1 MSADRAVG
9 LRVGL
14 ACAVFV
20 LIGAGD
26 GGLGVLL
33 PSIQRFYG
41 IDKSTVSLLFLCG
54 TSGYLVAAFSSGPLV
69 EKLGTRLFL
78 TLGVGA
84 FVAGAVS
91 IGLALPFFVLLA
103 FYLLFFFGFGVLDA
117 GLNTYIAG
125 LPNNTGVLNNLHA
138 CYGVGALVGPI
149 VAQTFLDL
157 RLGWNAVYLWWA
169 SVALLVLVGVWLAF
183 RGAGRVRHEG
193 GPGAGGN
200 VLAATLRLRV
210 VWIVAIFL
218 LLYVGGEVSLGNW
231 SYSLLTE
238 ARAVDPTPASWFV
251 SGYWL
256 GLTVGRLVLGRLAKR
271 LGDRNLI
278 QLCLGGVMAGLLL
291 VWLPP
296 WPVAAAVGLWLTG
309 FSLGPIFPTAIA
321 VLSRM
326 VAPRVLPSAIGFVAS
341 AGSAGAAFFPWIA
354 GNLAE
359 GLGLWT
365 LLPYVVFLSVVMLGV
380 WLVLM
385 RVPRGPDN
393 EEALAAQTKERQP
406 GT

>member
-1 MSADRAVG
+1 MGADRVVRLRLAVAF
-9 LRVGL
+9 V
-14 ACAVFV
+14 AFV

-33 PSIQRFYG
+33 PSIQRSYG

-54 TSGYLVAAFSSGPLV
+54 TSGYLVAAFTSGPLV
-69 EKLGTRLFL
+69 GRLGTRLFL
-78 TLGVGA
+78 ALGVGA
-84 FVAGAVS
+84 FVVGATS
-91 IGLALPFFVLLA
+91 IGLALPFIMVLA
-103 FYLLFFFGFGVLDA
+103 CYVVFAFGFGVLDA

-125 LPNNTGVLNNLHA
+125 LPNNTGLLNNLHA
-138 CYGVGALVGPI
+138 CYGLGALAGPV
-149 VAQTFLDL
+149 VAQTFLDV
-157 RLGWNAVYLWWA
+157 RLGWNAVYLAWA
-169 SVALLVLVGVWLAF
+169 GAALLVLASTWWVF
-183 RGAGRVRHEG
+183 RGVGRVRHEA
-193 GPGAGGN
+193 GPGQGGN

-238 ARAVDPTPASWFV
+238 ARGVDPTPASWFV
-251 SGYWL
+251 SGYWM
-256 GLTVGRLVLGRLAKR
+256 GLTVGRLVLGRLARR

-278 QLCLGGVMAGLLL
+278 QLCLAGVMAGLLL

-321 VLSRM
+321 VLSRI
-326 VAPRVLPSAIGFVAS
+326 VVPRVLPSAIGFVAS

-359 GLGLWT
+359 GFGLWT
-365 LLPYVVFLSVVMLGV
+365 LMPYVIGLSVLMLGCW
-380 WLVLM
+380 WLLQTQS
-385 RVPRGPDN
+385 RQ
-393 EEALAAQTKERQP
+393 EAVQAETDTLKV
-406 GT
+406 

>member
-1 MSADRAVG
+1 MGADRAVR
-9 LRVGL
+9 LRLVV
-14 ACAVFV
+14 AFVAFV

-41 IDKSTVSLLFLCG
+41 IDKATVSLLFLCG
-54 TSGYLVAAFSSGPLV
+54 TSGYLVAAFTSGPLV
-69 EKLGTRLFL
+69 GRLGTRLFL
-78 TLGVGA
+78 ALGVGA
-84 FVAGAVS
+84 FVVGAAS
-91 IGLALPFFVLLA
+91 IGLALPFVVVLA
-103 FYLLFFFGFGVLDA
+103 CYVVFAFGFGVLDA

-125 LPNNTGVLNNLHA
+125 LPNNTGTLNNLHA
-138 CYGVGALVGPI
+138 CYGLGALAGPV
-149 VAQTFLDL
+149 VAQTFLDV
-157 RLGWNAVYLWWA
+157 RLGWNAVYIAWA
-169 SVALLVLVGVWLAF
+169 GAAMLVLASTWLVFQGV
-183 RGAGRVRHEG
+183 GRVRHEA
-193 GPGAGGN
+193 GPGQGGN

-210 VWIVAIFL
+210 VWIVAVFL

-238 ARAVDPTPASWFV
+238 ERAVDPNPASWFV
-251 SGYWL
+251 SGYWM
-256 GLTVGRLVLGRLAKR
+256 GLTVGRLVLGRLARR

-278 QLCLGGVMAGLLL
+278 QLCLAGVMAGLLL

-321 VLSRM
+321 VLSRL

-365 LLPYVVFLSVVMLGV
+365 LLPYVVLLSTVMWGV
-380 WLVLM
+380 WLLLM
-385 RVPRGPDN
+385 RVPYRPQKL
-393 EEALAAQTKERQP
+393 EAPEGLA
-406 GT
+406 

>member
-1 MSADRAVG
+1 
-9 LRVGL
+9 
-14 ACAVFV
+14 
-20 LIGAGD
+20 
-26 GGLGVLL
+26 
-33 PSIQRFYG
+33 
-41 IDKSTVSLLFLCG
+41 
-54 TSGYLVAAFSSGPLV
+54 
-69 EKLGTRLFL
+69 
-78 TLGVGA
+78 
-84 FVAGAVS
+84 
-91 IGLALPFFVLLA
+91 
-103 FYLLFFFGFGVLDA
+103 GVLDA

-125 LPNNTGVLNNLHA
+125 LPNNTAVLNNLHA
-138 CYGVGALVGPI
+138 CYGLGALIGPI

-157 RLGWNAVYLWWA
+157 RFGWNAVYLAWA
-169 SVALLVLVGVWLAF
+169 GVAVLVLAGVWFAY
-183 RGAGRVRHEG
+183 RGAGRVRHEE
-193 GPGAGGN
+193 GPAGGGN

-238 ARAVDPTPASWFV
+238 DRAVDPTPASWFV

-278 QLCLGGVMAGLLL
+278 QLCLAGVMAGLLL

-296 WPVAAAVGLWLTG
+296 WPLAAALGLWLTG
-309 FSLGPIFPTAIA
+309 FSLGPIFPTVIA

-365 LLPYVVFLSVVMLGV
+365 LLPYVIGLSVLMLGCW
-380 WLVLM
+380 WLLQVQSKSSAPQSEVEQAELGAS
-385 RVPRGPDN
+385 R
-393 EEALAAQTKERQP
+393 T
-406 GT
+406 

>member
-1 MSADRAVG
+1 MGADRAVW

-14 ACAVFV
+14 AFVAFV
-20 LIGAGD
+20 LIGASD

-33 PSIQRFYG
+33 PSIQRFYE

-54 TSGYLVAAFSSGPLV
+54 TSGYLTAAFTSGLLV
-69 EKLGTRLFL
+69 ERLGTRLFL

-84 FVAGAVS
+84 FIAGAVS
-91 IGLALPFFVLLA
+91 IGLGLPFFLLLA
-103 FYLLFFFGFGVLDA
+103 FYVVFFFGFGVLDA

-125 LPNNTGVLNNLHA
+125 LPNNTAVLNNLHA
-138 CYGVGALVGPI
+138 CYGLGALIGPV
-149 VAQTFLDL
+149 VAQGFLDL

-169 SVALLVLVGVWLAF
+169 SVALLVLAGMWFAF
-183 RGAGRVRHEG
+183 RGIGRVRHEEG
-193 GPGAGGN
+193 AGAGGN

-210 VWIVAIFL
+210 VWIVAVFL

-238 ARAVDPTPASWFV
+238 DRAVDPTPASWFV
-251 SGYWL
+251 SGYWM

-278 QLCLGGVMAGLLL
+278 QLCLGVVMAGLLL

-296 WPVAAAVGLWLTG
+296 WPIAAAAGLWLTG
-309 FSLGPIFPTAIA
+309 FSLGPIFPTVIA

-341 AGSAGAAFFPWIA
+341 AGSAGAAFFPWVA

-365 LLPYVVFLSVVMLGV
+365 LMPYVVLLSTLMWGLWLLLMKVPHRPTGV
-380 WLVLM
+380 QAQ
-385 RVPRGPDN
+385 
-393 EEALAAQTKERQP
+393 EARFGVHE
-406 GT
+406 